1 LTRALVA
8 LQHLSESRHTCEQ
21 AIDLRLELRYPLVML
36 GELERLLQYLREAET
51 LAETLDDHRRLGWI
65 LAYLTN
71 YYWNIGD
78 LDRGLEVGHR
88 ALAIATTLADVPLQ
102 VRTHRALGYV
112 YHAMGDYR
120 RALDCFRCHVEPL
133 KDAES
138 QARLDLTG
146 LPSMGINCW
155 MVWCLAE
162 LGAFAEGIARGKA
175 GVQAAE
181 VSDDPDD
188 LVEALYGVGLVFL
201 RKGDLH
207 PAIVALERGLGLC
220 EGGNLPIW
228 YPALASALGYAYA
241 LSDRIGEALPLFE
254 KAVELDAL
262 MGVTGGSGLL
272 LTWQSEA
279 HLFLGRADHA
289 VQLLGRALKLSR
301 EHRERGDEAWA
312 LRLLGAIAA
321 HRDPPEVEEAEA
333 AYGQALA
340 LANEL
345 GMRPLQGHVHLGLGT
360 LYAKIDQREQA
371 QAEFSTAI
379 ALYRTMDMTFWMPQ
393 AEAALAHVEGR

>member
-1 LTRALVA
+1 
-8 LQHLSESRHTCEQ
+8 
-21 AIDLRLELRYPLVML
+21 M
-36 GELERLLQYLREAET
+36 
-51 LAETLDDHRRLGWI
+51 
-65 LAYLTN
+65 
-71 YYWNIGD
+71 GD
-78 LDRGLEVGHR
+78 LDRGIDVAQR
-88 ALAIATTLADVPLQ
+88 ALAIATTLADAPLQ
-102 VRTHRALGYV
+102 ARAHRVLGYI

-120 RALDCFRCHVEPL
+120 RALDCFRCHVEPR

-146 LPSMGINCW
+146 LPSMAINCW
-155 MVWCLAE
+155 MLWCLAE
-162 LGAFAEGIARGKA
+162 LGAFAEGITRGKA

-181 VSDDPDD
+181 VTDDPEDV
-188 LVEALYGVGLVFL
+188 VEALYGVGLVFL

-220 EGGNLPIW
+220 EGGDLSIW

-241 LSDRIGEALPLFE
+241 LSDRIREALPLIE
-254 KAVELDAL
+254 KAVALDAS
-262 MGVTGGSGLL
+262 MGVAGGAGLL

-279 HLFLGRADHA
+279 QLFVGRAEHA
-289 VQLLGRALKLSR
+289 VQLLNRALKLSR

-321 HRDPPEVEEAEA
+321 HRDPPEVEKAEA

-345 GMRPLQGHVHLGLGT
+345 GMRPLQAHCHRGLGT
-360 LYAKIDQREQA
+360 LYAKVGRQEQA
-371 QAEFSTAI
+371 HVELSAAI
-379 ALYRTMDMTFWMPQ
+379 DLYRAMDMTFWLPQ
-393 AEAALAHVEGR
+393 AEAALAQVEGQ